1 VTDDPISG
9 GGVTSKPIP
18 APQTGIDLTAEPD
31 IQTDAVVASPE
42 ILAGSLS
49 EYLHAWW
56 QRTRSGESG
65 TLPIIVG
72 LILIVI
78 FFQLQNSV
86 FLGSANL
93 VNLLEQAAVFIVLG
107 VAEIFALVLS
117 EIDLS
122 VGFVSAIGAMVIAEL
137 IATPVSLPWWLGIIG
152 GLGACAVIG
161 LIQGTVITRLHV
173 PSFVVTLAGFLILQ
187 GLLIELAN
195 IDKTSIGGVM
205 TLDPANTIW
214 KLVNGNM
221 SPTAGWIML
230 AAVLAVF
237 AAVSITSATR
247 RRAQGLSAPPISIT
261 LAKIALTA
269 VGGFV
274 IVYIC
279 NQNRGSLVPLSGVPY
294 VVPFIGLIL
303 LAWSVLLG
311 RTRTGRYIYAIG
323 ANPEAARRAGINV
336 PRVRTIAFTMCSFT
350 AGIAGLIY
358 LSRLSSISIG
368 YDGGS
373 VVLYAVASAVIGGAS
388 LFGGRGKPIHA
399 LLGGIVIAT
408 VFNGLD
414 LMGISTWGQDVATGV
429 VLLLAASVDATLRRR
444 GAAGTV

>member
-1 VTDDPISG
+1 MDDPISG

-18 APQTGIDLTAEPD
+18 AAEADIDLTAEPD

-42 ILAGSLS
+42 ILAGSLN
-49 EYLHAWW
+49 EYLNAWW

-93 VNLLEQAAVFIVLG
+93 VNLLVQAAVFIVLG

-122 VGFVSAIGAMVIAEL
+122 VGFVSAIGGFVIAEL
-137 IATPVSLPWWLGIIG
+137 IAAPVNFPWWLGIVG

-161 LIQGTVITRLHV
+161 LIQGSLITRLHV
-173 PSFVVTLAGFLILQ
+173 PSFVVTLAGFLICE
-187 GLLIELAN
+187 GLLIELSN
-195 IDKTSIGGVM
+195 IDPAAVGGVM
-205 TLDPANTIW
+205 SLDPSNTIW
-214 KLVNGNM
+214 KLANGNM
-221 SPTAGWIML
+221 SPAAGWIML
-230 AAVLAVF
+230 AIVLAVF
-237 AAVSITSATR
+237 AVVSITSAAR

-261 LAKIALTA
+261 LAKIALTSI
-269 VGGFV
+269 GGFV
-274 IVYIC
+274 VVYIC
-279 NQNRGSLVPLSGVPY
+279 NRNRGSLTPLSGVPY

-303 LAWSVLLG
+303 VAWSVLLG

-323 ANPEAARRAGINV
+323 ANPQAARRAGINV
-336 PRVRTIAFTMCSFT
+336 AWVRTFAFTMCAFT

-429 VLLLAASVDATLRRR
+429 VLLLAATVDATLRRR
-444 GAAGTV
+444 GTTGAA